1 MQVSSA
7 PAAPYRRLTAQHA
20 RLTLILIWSIAVLAA
35 LFLVWPVW
43 RAFLP
48 LEVWGNE
55 GWNAYHADAA
65 MRGTG
70 LYPPPD
76 GLVANNYPPLSYFLI
91 GWLGRLFGDPLY
103 VGRALSLLATLAIGV
118 AAGASIRRLGG
129 TRAAALLGGFWFVAT
144 MARFFEF
151 YVGMNEPQIL
161 GLAIMAAALAW
172 FLKLAAEGRA
182 VEPAILLMVVAGFVK
197 HNFITVP
204 VVCLLWLTVHD
215 WRLGLRAALVGALAA
230 AAGLALCAVLFA
242 PYFIP
247 DMLFPRTYDW
257 ARSFSTIG
265 RLQFILPAMVLWAVW
280 PFAERR
286 SVPARFTALMIGI
299 ALVTCLAQKAGA
311 GVDEN
316 AQFELILATALG
328 IGLAFDGLQ
337 RDPWRT
343 GFAPHLIRATVLG
356 ILIVRLLL
364 STRLEFAAVLFSPQ
378 YRAEAAEHAAIA
390 RAEAVR
396 VAAMAGPIGCSNL
409 VVCRMAG
416 KPFVFDHF
424 KVQMMLETGMLT
436 PAQLEAMK
444 REKGI
449 VLDNTDVRAKV
460 TSIWRR
466 MRSD

>member
-1 MQVSSA
+1 MPSA
-7 PAAPYRRLTAQHA
+7 PAPAAHHA
-20 RLTLILIWSIAVLAA
+20 RLTLILIWSIAAFAA

-65 MRGTG
+65 MRGNG

-103 VGRALSLLATLAIGV
+103 VGRALSLLATLGIGAA
-118 AAGASIRRLGG
+118 AAGAVRRLGG
-129 TRAAALLGGFWFVAT
+129 SKAAALLGGFWFVAT

-161 GLAIMAAALAW
+161 GLAVMAAALVW
-172 FLKLAAEGRA
+172 FLKAHAEGRA

-197 HNFITVP
+197 HNFVTVP
-204 VVCLLWLTVHD
+204 VVCLLWLTLEN
-215 WRLGLRAALVGALAA
+215 WRLGLRAAVVGALGA
-230 AAGLALCAVLFA
+230 AAGLALCAWLFA
-242 PYFIP
+242 PHFIP
-247 DMLFPRTYDW
+247 DMLFSRTYHW
-257 ARSFSTIG
+257 ARSFSTFG

-280 PFAERR
+280 ATAARR
-286 SVPARFTALMIGI
+286 SAPARFTALMIGI

-316 AQFELILATALG
+316 AQFELIFATSLG

-343 GFAPHLIRATVLG
+343 GLAPHLIRLTVLG

-364 STRLEFAAVLFSPQ
+364 STRLEFAYVLFSPQ
-378 YRAEAAEHAAIA
+378 YRAEAAEHAAVA
-390 RAEAVR
+390 RREAAR
-396 VAAMAGPIGCSNL
+396 VAAMPALIGCSNL

-424 KVQMMLETGMLT
+424 KVQMMLETGILT
-436 PAQLEAMK
+436 PAQLEVMK
-444 REKGI
+444 RDKAIALVEI
-449 VLDNTDVRAKV
+449 DPRVKV

>member
-1 MQVSSA
+1 MQSVDA
-7 PAAPYRRLTAQHA
+7 PAARHVRP
-20 RLTLILIWSIAVLAA
+20 TLVLIWSVAALAA

-55 GWNAYHADAA
+55 GWNAFHADAA
-65 MRGTG
+65 MHGAG

-91 GWLGRLFGDPLY
+91 GWLGRLFGDALY
-103 VGRALSLLATLAIGV
+103 VGRALSLIATCATGLFAGLAV
-118 AAGASIRRLGG
+118 RRLGG
-129 TRAAALLGGFWFVAT
+129 SKAAALLGGFWFVAT

-161 GLAIMAAALAW
+161 GLCIMAAALAW
-172 FLKLAAEGRA
+172 FLKLHNERRA

-204 VVCLLWLTVHD
+204 VVCLLWLTLD
-215 WRLGLRAALVGALAA
+215 SWRLGLRAALVGALAA
-230 AAGLALCAVLFA
+230 AAGLALCAWLFA

-247 DMLFPRTYDW
+247 DMLFPRTYNW
-257 ARSFSTIG
+257 ARSFSTFG

-280 PFAERR
+280 AWAGQR
-286 SVPARFTALMIGI
+286 SAPARFTAWLIGI

-316 AQFELILATALG
+316 AQFELIFATAIG

-337 RDPWRT
+337 RDPLRT
-343 GFAPHLIRATVLG
+343 GFAPHLIRLTVLI

-378 YRAEAAEHAAIA
+378 YRAEAAEHAAVT
-390 RAEAVR
+390 RAEVAR
-396 VAAMAGPIGCSNL
+396 IAAMPGPVGCSNL

-424 KVQMMLETGMLT
+424 KVQMMLETGLLT
-436 PAQLEAMK
+436 PARLEAMK

-449 VLDNTDVRAKV
+449 VLENIDPRAKV

>member
-1 MQVSSA
+1 MPSAIA
-7 PAAPYRRLTAQHA
+7 PAAHQA
-20 RLTLILIWSIAVLAA
+20 RLTLILIWSIAALAA

-48 LEVWGNE
+48 LELWGNE

-103 VGRALSLLATLAIGV
+103 VGRALSLLATLGIG
-118 AAGASIRRLGG
+118 AAAAAAVRWLGG
-129 TRAAALLGGFWFVAT
+129 SKAAALLGGFWFVAT

-161 GLAIMAAALAW
+161 GLAAMAAAQVW
-172 FLKLAAEGRA
+172 FLKAHAEGRA

-204 VVCLLWLTVHD
+204 VVCLLWLILD
-215 WRLGLRAALVGALAA
+215 NWRLGLRAAIVGALGA
-230 AAGLALCAVLFA
+230 AAGLALCAWLFA
-242 PYFIP
+242 PYFVA
-247 DMLFPRTYDW
+247 DMLFPRTYHW
-257 ARSFSTIG
+257 ARSFSTFG

-280 PFAERR
+280 AWAERH
-286 SVPARFTALMIGI
+286 SAPARFTALMIGL

-316 AQFELILATALG
+316 AQFELIFATSLG
-328 IGLAFDGLQ
+328 IALAFDGLQ

-343 GFAPHLIRATVLG
+343 GLAPHLIRLTVLV

-364 STRLEFAAVLFSPQ
+364 STRLEFAYVLFSPQ
-378 YRAEAAEHAAIA
+378 YRAQAAEHAAIA
-390 RAEAVR
+390 RAEAAR
-396 VAAMAGPIGCSNL
+396 VAAMPGLIGCSNL

-424 KVQMMLETGMLT
+424 KVQMMLETAILT
-436 PAQLEAMK
+436 PAQLEATR

-449 VLDNTDVRAKV
+449 ALVEIDPRAKV